1 MSAGILPRISPT
13 DLLPSSP
20 SREGGIFCR
29 DPSPSPPKRCGHRL
43 GADKAAA
50 GVLKSRLQRDSFDDG
65 MGRDHDTD
73 GSGGGR
79 STSALT
85 GKGLDTLLAAAETLP
100 HAPEDAWRLD
110 LFRVALRIARSTES
124 VADLERANLA
134 FRALPHRLRNP
145 LVDRAAMLARREAE
159 RAQVTAEPEDEPK
172 SGGLLGGLFGRGGG
186 RPSRK
191 TAKERLMR
199 ELTTRRDPDDDR
211 EI

>member
-1 MSAGILPRISPT
+1 
-13 DLLPSSP
+13 
-20 SREGGIFCR
+20 
-29 DPSPSPPKRCGHRL
+29 
-43 GADKAAA
+43 
-50 GVLKSRLQRDSFDDG
+50 
-65 MGRDHDTD
+65 MGRDNDTER
-73 GSGGGR
+73 SSGGR

-100 HAPEDAWRLD
+100 HAPEDEWRLD

-159 RAQVTAEPEDEPK
+159 RAQVAAEPEDEPK